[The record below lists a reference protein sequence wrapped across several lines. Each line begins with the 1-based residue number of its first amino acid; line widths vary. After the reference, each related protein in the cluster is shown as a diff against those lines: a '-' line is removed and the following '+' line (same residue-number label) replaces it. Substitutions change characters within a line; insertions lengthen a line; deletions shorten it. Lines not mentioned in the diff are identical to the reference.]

1 MTRLIARRERATRSL
16 CPRESGGRSRHQIC
30 GVLLGIAVALLF
42 PLLFLA
48 LPASAADIQVVKSPG
63 GITAWLIE
71 DHSNPLITVDV
82 SFQGGAAHD
91 APGKE
96 GTANMVSGLLDEGA
110 GEMDSRAFQT
120 RLEDLQIQLRF
131 DAGRDDFDGSLRTLT
146 KNRDVAFDMLRLAL
160 TAPRF
165 DVDAVERIRGQ
176 IVSMLSRQRD
186 DPDDIAQRA
195 FYAAVFPD
203 HPYGRPAD
211 GTLQTVPTITVKDL
225 ATHVA
230 TYLTRATL
238 IVSVVGD
245 IDAATLAPLLD
256 KTFGDLPETVAT
268 PLPAAEATGAGSL
281 QVVDKGI
288 PQTVIAFGLP
298 GIQRDDPDWYAAYVM
313 NYVIGGGGFTS
324 RLTEE
329 VREKR
334 GLAYSVYSYLYPLDV
349 GGLWVGGVSTQ
360 NARAGE
366 SVQVIRDEL
375 AKLRQDGITAE
386 ELEYA
391 KAYLNGSF
399 PLQLTSSGRIAG
411 LLTAIQR
418 SDLGI
423 DYLAKRPALIESV
436 TLADIQRVAQRL
448 IDPEKLTVVAVGQ
461 PAGLG
466 G

>member
-1 MTRLIARRERATRSL
+1 MHGLMRVVTAWLGFGPL
-16 CPRESGGRSRHQIC
+16 C
-30 GVLLGIAVALLF
+30 AALL
-42 PLLFLA
+42 LTLA
-48 LPASAADIQVVKSPG
+48 ANPASAADIQVVRSPG

-71 DHSNPLITVDV
+71 DRTNPLITVDL
-82 SFQGGAAHD
+82 SFQGGSVQDPA
-91 APGKE
+91 GRE

-110 GEMDSRAFQT
+110 GEMDARAFQT
-120 RLEDLQIQLRF
+120 RLEDLQIMLRF
-131 DAGRDDFDGSLRTLT
+131 NAGRDDFDGALRTLT
-146 KNRDVAFDMLRLAL
+146 KNRDAAFDMLRLAL

-165 DVDAVERIRGQ
+165 DADAVERIRGQ
-176 IVSMLSRQRD
+176 VVSGLLREQN
-186 DPDDIAQRA
+186 DPDSIAQRA

-203 HPYGRPAD
+203 HPYGRPVK
-211 GTLQTVPTITVKDL
+211 GTLESVPAITADDL
-225 ATHVA
+225 RAHVA
-230 TYLTRATL
+230 QHLTRRGL

-256 KTFGDLPETVAT
+256 KTFGALPAGQPAT
-268 PLPAAEATGAGSL
+268 LPAALPAKAGA
-281 QVVDKGI
+281 QTVIEQPV
-288 PQTVIAFGLP
+288 PQTVVAFGLP
-298 GIQRDDPDWYAAYVM
+298 GIKRDDPDWYAAYVL

-334 GLAYSVYSYLYPLDV
+334 GLAYSVYSYLYPLDH

-375 AKLRQDGITAE
+375 AKLRQGGITEE
-386 ELEYA
+386 ELANA
-391 KAYLNGSF
+391 KAYINGSF

-423 DYLAKRPALIESV
+423 DYLERRDELINAV
-436 TLADIQRVAQRL
+436 TLADIERVAKRL

>member
-1 MTRLIARRERATRSL
+1 MGRLVASI
-16 CPRESGGRSRHQIC
+16 
-30 GVLLGIAVALLF
+30 ALL
-42 PLLFLA
+42 LA
-48 LPASAADIQVVKSPG
+48 LAAPAWAADIQVVKSPG

-82 SFQGGAAHD
+82 GFRGGAAYD
-91 APGKE
+91 AAGRE

-110 GEMDSRAFQT
+110 GEMDSRTFQT
-120 RLEDLQIQLRF
+120 RLEDLQIRLRF
-131 DAGRDDFDGSLRTLT
+131 SAGRDDFDGSLVTLS

-165 DVDAVERIRGQ
+165 DADAVARIRGQ
-176 IVSMLSRQRD
+176 ILSNLSRQQD
-186 DPDDIAQRA
+186 DPGDIAQRA
-195 FYAAVFPD
+195 FYATIFPG
-203 HPYGRPAD
+203 HPYGRPVD
-211 GTLQTVPTITVKDL
+211 GTPESVAAITADDL
-225 ATHVA
+225 RGHVA
-230 TYLTRATL
+230 ACLTTASL

-256 KTFGDLPETVAT
+256 KTFGALPDTAVP
-268 PLPAAEATGAGSL
+268 PLPATAAAATGTQ
-281 QVVDKGI
+281 QVLDKAV
-288 PQTVIAFGLP
+288 PQTVISFGLP
-298 GIQRDDPDWYAAYVM
+298 GIQRDDPDWYTAYVM
-313 NYVIGGGGFTS
+313 NYVLGGGGFTS

-334 GLAYSVYSYLYPLDV
+334 GLAYSVYSYLYPLDAS
-349 GGLWVGGVSTQ
+349 GLWVGGVATQ

-375 AKLRQDGITAE
+375 ARLRESGITAA
-386 ELEYA
+386 ELENA

-399 PLQLTSSGRIAG
+399 PLQLTSSGRIAN

-418 SDLGI
+418 ADLGI
-423 DYLAKRPALIESV
+423 DYMARRPALIDAV
-436 TLADIQRVAQRL
+436 TLEDVQRVAKRL
-448 IDPEKLTVVAVGQ
+448 IDPARLTVVAVGK